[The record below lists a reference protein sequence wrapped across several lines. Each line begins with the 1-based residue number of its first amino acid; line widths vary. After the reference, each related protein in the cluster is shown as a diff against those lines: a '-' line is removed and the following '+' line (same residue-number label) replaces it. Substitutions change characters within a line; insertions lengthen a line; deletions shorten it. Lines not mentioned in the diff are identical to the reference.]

1 MTENRSAEMLAYALL
16 TLVSVVIIL
25 IAVFASRCDGAPVI
39 TLRWTS
45 PGTEGGTCEVA
56 GTSPLLDAAFAVIEV
71 STNFGPYRMVAG
83 GLKPCVAGAADSL
96 RVGVPNGITRWRVA
110 VYDDANNRGPTCATV
125 YAVAML
131 GRIWSV
137 TPKEGGK

>member
-1 MTENRSAEMLAYALL
+1 LRKYLALGLMLLCSTAWA
-16 TLVSVVIIL
+16 
-25 IAVFASRCDGAPVI
+25 APVI

-45 PGTEGGTCEVA
+45 PAAEGGTCEVA
-56 GTSPLLDAAFAVIEV
+56 GTRPLLDAAFTVVEV
-71 STNFGPYRMVAG
+71 SQNFGAWRMVAG

-125 YAVAML
+125 TALAML
-131 GRIWSV
+131 GRLWSV
-137 TPKEGGK
+137 TPKEGEK